1 MSAMLEYFLLERFTT
16 KQEVGQ
22 LQTEE
27 RRTYQAV
34 IGLEFHVHL
43 ATRTKMF
50 CGCRVTYGEPPNT
63 HTCAVCLG
71 HPGALPV
78 ANEKAIELGV
88 MAGLALNCDVSE
100 RAVFARKTYFSP
112 ALPKGYQISQF
123 DEPICTGGHL
133 DVPLGDE
140 TIRVGVTRLHLEE
153 DAAKNVHVGTSG
165 RMHGSVGSLVDF
177 NRGGTPLMEIV
188 TEPDIPSPEAARA
201 TANQLKDILRAVGV
215 SEADMEK
222 GQLRCDANVSIRN
235 PDGTFGTKTEL
246 KNMNSFRF
254 VERGLAREL
263 ERQQRIIESGGRV
276 EQTTLHYDPET
287 DEVHELR
294 SKEYA
299 HDYRYFPEPDL
310 LPLELTEAW
319 IREIKS
325 RLPEL
330 PEQKRVRFIEQYG
343 LSAYDAGVLTSD
355 ADLADF
361 YEKVAAS
368 EATDP
373 KQAANWISGELRAR
387 LNETGTSISESRMTP
402 EAMAELIGLI
412 QNGTVSRS
420 AAKDVLGTVFETGES
435 PSVVVER
442 EGLASMG
449 DDELSGMV
457 DEAIAGNPDEADRI
471 RSGDKKVIGFL
482 VGQVMKATRGN
493 ADGRRVRQLLM
504 EKLNGS

>member
-1 MSAMLEYFLLERFTT
+1 
-16 KQEVGQ
+16 

-27 RRTYQAV
+27 KRTYQAV

-43 ATRTKMF
+43 ATQTKMF
-50 CGCRVTYGEPPNT
+50 CSCRVTYGEEPNT
-63 HTCAVCLG
+63 HTCPVCLG

-88 MAGLALNCDVSE
+88 MAGLALNCEVAP
-100 RAVFARKTYFSP
+100 RAIFARKNYFYP
-112 ALPKGYQISQF
+112 DLPKGYQISQY
-123 DEPICTGGHL
+123 DAPICTNGYL
-133 DVPLGDE
+133 DVPVPEGTL
-140 TIRVGVTRLHLEE
+140 RVGITRVHLEE
-153 DAAKNVHVGTSG
+153 DAAKNVHVGESG

-177 NRGGTPLMEIV
+177 NRGGTPLIEIV

-201 TANQLKDILRAVGV
+201 TANHLKAILQAIGV

-319 IREIKS
+319 VRQIKD

-330 PEQKRVRFIEQYG
+330 PEQKKARFIEQYG
-343 LSAYDAGVLTSD
+343 LSEYDARVLTAD
-355 ADLADF
+355 RDLATF
-361 YEKVAAS
+361 YEEVASKA
-368 EATDP
+368 DP
-373 KQAANWISGELRAR
+373 KQAANWTSGELQAR
-387 LNETGTSISESRMTP
+387 LNEAGVGISESRVGP
-402 EAMAELIGLI
+402 EHLADLISLVEK
-412 QNGTVSRS
+412 GTISRS
-420 AAKDVLGTVFETGES
+420 AAKDVLGTVFASGDS
-435 PSVVVER
+435 PSEIVER

-449 DDELSGMV
+449 GDELSEVV
-457 DEAIAGNPDEADRI
+457 DGIIAANPNEAERVKAGDN
-471 RSGDKKVIGFL
+471 KVVGFL

-493 ADGRRVRQLLM
+493 ADGGRVRQFLL
-504 EKLNGS
+504 EKLNGQ

>member
-1 MSAMLEYFLLERFTT
+1 MQT
-16 KQEVGQ
+16 QEK
-22 LQTEE
+22 
-27 RRTYQAV
+27 RTYQAV

-43 ATRTKMF
+43 ATQTKMF
-50 CGCRVTYGEPPNT
+50 CSCRVTYGEEPNT
-63 HTCAVCLG
+63 HTCPVCLG

-78 ANEKAIELGV
+78 INEKAIELGV
-88 MAGLALNCDVSE
+88 MAGLALNCEVASH
-100 RAVFARKTYFSP
+100 AVFARKNYFYP
-112 ALPKGYQISQF
+112 DLPKGYQISQY
-123 DEPICTGGHL
+123 DQPICTGGYL
-133 DVPLGDE
+133 DVPTSEG
-140 TIRVGVTRLHLEE
+140 TIRVGITRLHLEE
-153 DAAKNVHVGTSG
+153 DAAKNVHVGESG

-177 NRGGTPLMEIV
+177 NRGGTPLIEIV
-188 TEPDIPSPEAARA
+188 TEPDIPTPEAARA
-201 TANQLKDILRAVGV
+201 TATQLRSILRAIGV

-222 GQLRCDANVSIRN
+222 GQLRVDANVSIRN

-254 VERGLAREL
+254 VERGLVREL
-263 ERQQRIIESGGRV
+263 ERQREILEGGGRIT
-276 EQTTLHYDPET
+276 QTTLHYDPET

-310 LPLELTEAW
+310 LPLELTDAW

-325 RLPEL
+325 RIPEL
-330 PEQKRVRFIEQYG
+330 PEQKRVRFVEQYG
-343 LSAYDAGVLTSD
+343 LSEYDASVLTSD

-361 YEKVAAS
+361 YEKVAGS

-387 LNETGTSISESRMTP
+387 LNETGTSVSESKMTP
-402 EAMAELIGLI
+402 EEMAELIGLI
-412 QNGTVSRS
+412 QNNTVSRS
-420 AAKDVLGTVFETGES
+420 AAKDVLGTIFETGES

-449 DDELSGMV
+449 GDELSGVV
-457 DEAIAGNPDEADRI
+457 DEVIAGNPDEAERI

-493 ADGRRVRQLLM
+493 ADGGRVRQLLM
-504 EKLNGS
+504 EKLNVS

>member
-1 MSAMLEYFLLERFTT
+1 M
-16 KQEVGQ
+16 EVQ
-22 LQTEE
+22 E

-43 ATRTKMF
+43 ATTTKMF

-63 HTCAVCLG
+63 HTCPVCLG

-78 ANEKAIELGV
+78 VNERAIELGV
-88 MAGLALNCDVSE
+88 MAGLALNCDVAG
-100 RAVFARKTYFSP
+100 RAVFARKNYFYP
-112 ALPKGYQISQF
+112 DLPKGYQISQF
-123 DEPICTGGHL
+123 DEPICTGGYL
-133 DVPLGDE
+133 DVPTPGG
-140 TIRVGVTRLHLEE
+140 TVRVGITRLHLEE

-201 TANQLKDILRAVGV
+201 TANHLKEILRAVGV

-235 PDGTFGTKTEL
+235 PDGSFGTKTEL

-263 ERQQRIIESGGRV
+263 ERQRGILENGGRV

-310 LPLELTEAW
+310 LPLELSEAHVRG
-319 IREIKS
+319 IAE

-330 PEQKRVRFIEQYG
+330 PEQMLARFVEQYG
-343 LSAYDAGVLTSD
+343 LSAYDAGVLTAD
-355 ADLADF
+355 RDLAAF
-361 YEKVAAS
+361 YERVAGDDAV
-368 EATDP
+368 DP
-373 KQAANWISGELRAR
+373 KQAANWISGDLRAL
-387 LNETGTSISESRMTP
+387 LNESGTEISGSKVTP
-402 EAMAELIGLI
+402 EHVIELIELVAG
-412 QNGTVSRS
+412 GKVSRS
-420 AAKDVLGTVFETGES
+420 AAKDVLARVFETGDY
-435 PSVVVER
+435 PSTVVER
-442 EGLASMG
+442 EGLASVG
-449 DDELSGMV
+449 ADELSGVV
-457 DEAIAGNPDEADRI
+457 DGAISANPEEAERVRN
-471 RSGDKKVIGFL
+471 GDKKVVGFL

-493 ADGRRVRQLLM
+493 ADGGRVRELLM
-504 EKLNGS
+504 EKLGS

>member
-1 MSAMLEYFLLERFTT
+1 LEV
-16 KQEVGQ
+16 Q
-22 LQTEE
+22 E

-43 ATRTKMF
+43 ATTTKMF

-63 HTCAVCLG
+63 HTCPVCLG

-78 ANEKAIELGV
+78 TNEKAIELGV
-88 MAGLALNCDVSE
+88 MAGLALNCDVAP
-100 RAVFARKTYFSP
+100 RAVFARKNYFYP
-112 ALPKGYQISQF
+112 DLPKGYQISQY
-123 DEPICTGGHL
+123 DAPLCTGGYI
-133 DVPLGDE
+133 DIPYGDE
-140 TIRVGVTRLHLEE
+140 GALRVGITRLHLEE

-201 TANQLKDILRAVGV
+201 TATQLRAIMRAIGV

-235 PDGTFGTKTEL
+235 PDGSFGTKTEL

-254 VERGLAREL
+254 VERGLIREL
-263 ERQQRIIESGGRV
+263 ERQRGILENGGRV

-330 PEQKRVRFIEQYG
+330 PDEMRARFMEEYG
-343 LSAYDAGVLTSD
+343 LSEYDAGVLTAD
-355 ADLADF
+355 TDLASY
-361 YEKVAAS
+361 YEKVAAGPGV
-368 EATDP
+368 DP
-373 KQAANWISGELRAR
+373 KQAANWVTVELRGR
-387 LNETGTSISESRMTP
+387 LNVAGMEISDSKVSPERMV
-402 EAMAELIGLI
+402 ELIGLVSD
-412 QNGTVSRS
+412 GTISRS
-420 AAKDVLGTVFETGES
+420 AAKDVLDRVFESGES
-435 PSVVVER
+435 PSAVVER
-442 EGLASMG
+442 EGLASLG
-449 DDELSGMV
+449 GDELGRVV
-457 DEAIAGNPDEADRI
+457 DETIAANPEEAGRVRD
-471 RSGDKKVIGFL
+471 GDMKVIGFL
-482 VGQVMKATRGN
+482 IGQVMRATRGN
-493 ADGRRVRQLLM
+493 ADGGRVRKLLL
-504 EKLNGS
+504 EKLGS

>member
-1 MSAMLEYFLLERFTT
+1 M
-16 KQEVGQ
+16 
-22 LQTEE
+22 QTQE

-63 HTCAVCLG
+63 HTCPVCLG

-100 RAVFARKTYFSP
+100 RAVFARKNYFYP
-112 ALPKGYQISQF
+112 DLPKGYQISQF
-123 DEPICTGGHL
+123 DEPICLGGHL
-133 DVPLGDE
+133 DIPLGDE
-140 TIRVGVTRLHLEE
+140 TVRVGITRLHLEE

-201 TANQLKDILRAVGV
+201 TANHLKDILRAIGV

-235 PDGTFGTKTEL
+235 PDGSFGTKTEL

-254 VERGLAREL
+254 VEKGIAREL
-263 ERQQRIIESGGRV
+263 ERQQEILAGGGSIEQS
-276 EQTTLHYDPET
+276 TLHYDPET

-294 SKEYA
+294 SKEFA

-310 LPLELTEAW
+310 LPLELSRAYV
-319 IREIKS
+319 REIED
-325 RLPEL
+325 RMPEL
-330 PEQKRVRFIEQYG
+330 PDAMRARFVERYG
-343 LSAYDAGVLTSD
+343 LSPYDAAVLVAD
-355 ADLADF
+355 RDLAAF
-361 YEKVAAS
+361 YEEVAV
-368 EATDP
+368 EADP
-373 KQAANWISGELRAR
+373 KQASNWISGDFRAL
-387 LNETGTSISESRMTP
+387 LNEAGTDVSESKVTAGHMK
-402 EAMAELIGLI
+402 ELIGLVED
-412 QNGTVSRS
+412 GKVSRS
-420 AAKDVLGTVFETGES
+420 AARTVLDGVFETGDR
-435 PSVVVER
+435 PSEVVER
-442 EGLASMG
+442 EGLGSVEA
-449 DDELSGMV
+449 DELDGVV
-457 DEAIAGNPDEADRI
+457 DGVISSNPDEAERV
-471 RSGDKKVIGFL
+471 RNGDKKVVGFL
-482 VGQVMKATRGN
+482 MGQVMKATRGN
-493 ADGRRVRQLLM
+493 ADGGRTRELLLQ
-504 EKLNGS
+504 KLTP

>member
-1 MSAMLEYFLLERFTT
+1 M
-16 KQEVGQ
+16 EVR
-22 LQTEE
+22 EK
-27 RRTYQAV
+27 RTYQAV

-43 ATRTKMF
+43 ATTTKMF

-63 HTCAVCLG
+63 HTCPVCLG

-78 ANEKAIELGV
+78 INEKAIELGV
-88 MAGLALNCDVSE
+88 MAGLALNCDVAP
-100 RAVFARKTYFSP
+100 RAVFARKNYFYP
-112 ALPKGYQISQF
+112 DLPKGYQISQY
-123 DEPICTGGHL
+123 DAPLCTGGYI
-133 DVPLGDE
+133 DVPYGDE
-140 TIRVGVTRLHLEE
+140 DTLRVGITRLHLEE

-188 TEPDIPSPEAARA
+188 TEPDIPSPETARA
-201 TANQLKDILRAVGV
+201 TATQLRSIMRAIGV

-235 PDGTFGTKTEL
+235 PDGSFGTKTEL

-254 VERGLAREL
+254 VERGLIREL
-263 ERQQRIIESGGRV
+263 ERQRGILENGGRV

-330 PEQKRVRFIEQYG
+330 PDAMRARFMEEYG
-343 LSAYDAGVLTSD
+343 LSEYDAGVLTSD
-355 ADLADF
+355 RDLASY
-361 YEKVAAS
+361 YEKVAAGPGV
-368 EATDP
+368 DP
-373 KQAANWISGELRAR
+373 KQAANWVTVELRGR
-387 LNETGTSISESRMTP
+387 LNVAGMEISDSKVSPERMV
-402 EAMAELIGLI
+402 ELIGLVSE
-412 QNGTVSRS
+412 GTISRS
-420 AAKDVLGTVFETGES
+420 AAKDVLDRVFESGES
-435 PSVVVER
+435 PSAVVER
-442 EGLASMG
+442 EGLASLG
-449 DDELSGMV
+449 GDELGRV
-457 DEAIAGNPDEADRI
+457 VEEVIAANPEEAERARGD
-471 RSGDKKVIGFL
+471 DKKVIGFL
-482 VGQVMKATRGN
+482 IGQVMRATRGN
-493 ADGRRVRQLLM
+493 ADGGRVRKLLL
-504 EKLNGS
+504 EKLDS

>member
-1 MSAMLEYFLLERFTT
+1 
-16 KQEVGQ
+16 
-22 LQTEE
+22 LQTQEK
-27 RRTYQAV
+27 RTYQAV

-43 ATRTKMF
+43 ATQTKMF
-50 CGCRVTYGEPPNT
+50 CSCRVTYAEEPNT
-63 HTCAVCLG
+63 HTCPVCLG

-78 ANEKAIELGV
+78 INEKAIELGV
-88 MAGLALNCDVSE
+88 MAGLALNCEVVSH
-100 RAVFARKTYFSP
+100 AVFARKNYFYP
-112 ALPKGYQISQF
+112 DLPKGYQISQY
-123 DEPICTGGHL
+123 DLPICTGGYL
-133 DVPLGDE
+133 DVPTSEG
-140 TIRVGVTRLHLEE
+140 TIRVGITRLHLEE
-153 DAAKNVHVGTSG
+153 DAAKNVHVGESG

-177 NRGGTPLMEIV
+177 NRGGTPLIEIV
-188 TEPDIPSPEAARA
+188 TEPDIPTPEAARA
-201 TANQLKDILRAVGV
+201 TATQLRSILRAIGV

-222 GQLRCDANVSIRN
+222 GQLRVDANVSVRN

-254 VERGLAREL
+254 VERGLVREL
-263 ERQQRIIESGGRV
+263 ERQREILEGGGRIT
-276 EQTTLHYDPET
+276 QTTIHYDPET

-310 LPLELTEAW
+310 LPLELTDAW

-325 RLPEL
+325 RIPEL
-330 PEQKRVRFIEQYG
+330 PEQKRVRFVEQYG
-343 LSAYDAGVLTSD
+343 LSEYDASVLTSD

-387 LNETGTSISESRMTP
+387 LNETGTSVSESKMTP

-412 QNGTVSRS
+412 QNNTVSRS
-420 AAKDVLGTVFETGES
+420 AAKDVLGTIFETGES

-449 DDELSGMV
+449 GDELSGVV
-457 DEAIAGNPDEADRI
+457 DEVIAGNPDEAERI

>member
-1 MSAMLEYFLLERFTT
+1 M
-16 KQEVGQ
+16 EVR
-22 LQTEE
+22 E

-43 ATRTKMF
+43 ATTTKMF

-63 HTCAVCLG
+63 HTCPVCLG

-78 ANEKAIELGV
+78 INERAVELGV
-88 MAGLALNCDVSE
+88 MAGLALNCDVAD
-100 RAVFARKTYFSP
+100 RAVFARKNYFYP
-112 ALPKGYQISQF
+112 DLPKGYQISQF
-123 DEPICTGGHL
+123 DEPICTGGYL
-133 DVPLGDE
+133 DVPTQDG
-140 TIRVGVTRLHLEE
+140 TVRVGITRLHLEE
-153 DAAKNVHVGTSG
+153 DAAKNVHVGVSG

-201 TANQLKDILRAVGV
+201 TANHLKEILRAVGV

-235 PDGTFGTKTEL
+235 PDGSFGTKTEL

-263 ERQQRIIESGGRV
+263 ERQRGILEMGGRV

-310 LPLELTEAW
+310 LPLELSEAHVRG
-319 IREIKS
+319 IAE

-330 PEQKRVRFIEQYG
+330 PDRMLARFVEQYG
-343 LSAYDAGVLTSD
+343 LSAYDAGVLTAD
-355 ADLADF
+355 RDLAAF
-361 YEKVAAS
+361 YERVAGDDAV
-368 EATDP
+368 DP
-373 KQAANWISGELRAR
+373 KQAANWISGDLRAL
-387 LNETGTSISESRMTP
+387 LNESGTPLSESKVTS
-402 EAMAELIGLI
+402 EHVVELIELVADGS
-412 QNGTVSRS
+412 VSRS
-420 AAKDVLGTVFETGES
+420 AAREVLGTVFKTGDR
-435 PSVVVER
+435 PADVVER
-442 EGLASMG
+442 EGLGSVGA
-449 DDELSGMV
+449 DELSGVV
-457 DEAIAGNPDEADRI
+457 DGVIAANPDEAQRV
-471 RSGDKKVIGFL
+471 RNGDKKVVGFL
-482 VGQVMKATRGN
+482 VGQVMKETRGN
-493 ADGRRVRQLLM
+493 ADGGRVRGLLM
-504 EKLNGS
+504 DKLGS